1 MMTIKRRWLMKQ
13 VIIIPALNPDE
24 KMLRLI
30 GDLQAYGF
38 ERILTVDDG
47 SSAEYRHLFE
57 EAQSRGCLVI
67 RHEQNRG
74 KGAALRTAMRTAE
87 EVYGE
92 VSFITV
98 DADGQHLPEDILH
111 VAEAMELH
119 PGSLVLGTRDFS
131 GEQVPKKSLLGNRI
145 TAKVF
150 RLTTGVDCPDTQT
163 GLRGI
168 PSCLRELA
176 CETNGDRYEYEMNFL
191 MDASQRV
198 PIVSVP
204 ITTVYEDGNKGS
216 HFRPVRDSILVYK
229 RPLRFVA
236 SSLTGAVCDV
246 LLFALLLYFLTGKWN
261 VSVGQNL
268 SGGGMLQQGTAGMSG
283 FQQYAYGAHVILLA
297 TMAARI
303 GSGIINFLMNK
314 YWSFE
319 SRASGGREMLRYG
332 ILFAA
337 QMFASA
343 GLAMLLSLLMPSVA
357 GKMIADTSLFFISYI
372 IQQRWVFSGRR
383 AGRRIADRSREIGGN
398 RYVQEKI
405 RG

>member
-1 MMTIKRRWLMKQ
+1 MNQ

-24 KMLRLI
+24 KMLRLVR
-30 GDLQAYGF
+30 DLRAYGF
-38 ERILTVDDG
+38 ERIITVDDG
-47 SSAEYRHLFE
+47 SEAAYRQLFE
-57 EAQSRGCLVI
+57 AAQTLGCVVI

-74 KGAALRTAMRTAE
+74 KGAALRTAMRTSQQL
-87 EVYGE
+87 YGE

-98 DADGQHLPEDILH
+98 DADGQHLPEDILR

-119 PGSLVLGTRDFS
+119 PASLVLGTRDFS
-131 GEQVPKKSLLGNRI
+131 GDHVPKKSLLGNRI

-150 RLTTGVDCPDTQT
+150 RLTTGIDCPDTQT

-168 PSCLRELA
+168 PSCLTDLA
-176 CETNGDRYEYEMNFL
+176 CETSGNRYEYEMNFL

-198 PIVSVP
+198 PFVSVP
-204 ITTVYEDGNKGS
+204 ITTVYEDGNKCS

-246 LLFALLLYFLTGKWN
+246 LLFALLLYFFTGRWN
-261 VSVGQNL
+261 VSAGQTL
-268 SGGGMLQQGTAGMSG
+268 PGGGIVTQGAAGVSG
-283 FQQYAYGAHVILLA
+283 LRQYVYGAHVILFA
-297 TMAARI
+297 TIAARI
-303 GSGIINFLMNK
+303 GSGIVNFLMNK

-319 SRASGGREMLRYG
+319 SRASGRKELLRYG

-343 GLAMLLSLLMPSVA
+343 GLAMLLSLIIPSVA
-357 GKMIADTSLFFISYI
+357 GKMIADTSLFFISYV

-383 AGRRIADRSREIGGN
+383 PGIGNGNRRENKSREIGGN
-398 RYVQEKI
+398 RYVQEKV

>member
-1 MMTIKRRWLMKQ
+1 MNQ

-24 KMLRLI
+24 KMLRLVR
-30 GDLQAYGF
+30 DLRAYGF
-38 ERILTVDDG
+38 ERIITVDDG
-47 SSAEYRHLFE
+47 SEAAYRQLFE
-57 EAQSRGCLVI
+57 AAHTLGCVVI

-74 KGAALRTAMRTAE
+74 KGAALRTAMRTSQQL
-87 EVYGE
+87 YGE

-98 DADGQHLPEDILH
+98 DADGQHLPEDILR

-119 PGSLVLGTRDFS
+119 PASLVLGTRDFS
-131 GEQVPKKSLLGNRI
+131 GDHVPKKSLLGNRI

-150 RLTTGVDCPDTQT
+150 RLTTGIDCPDTQT

-168 PSCLRELA
+168 PSCLTDLA
-176 CETNGDRYEYEMNFL
+176 CETTGNRYEYEMNFL

-198 PIVSVP
+198 PFVSVP
-204 ITTVYEDGNKGS
+204 ITTVYEDGNKCS

-246 LLFALLLYFLTGKWN
+246 LLFALLLYFFTGRWN
-261 VSVGQNL
+261 VSAGQTL
-268 SGGGMLQQGTAGMSG
+268 PGGGIVTQGAAGVSG
-283 FQQYAYGAHVILLA
+283 LRQYVYGAHVILFA
-297 TMAARI
+297 TIAARI
-303 GSGIINFLMNK
+303 GSGIVNFLMNK

-319 SRASGGREMLRYG
+319 SRASGRKELLRYG

-343 GLAMLLSLLMPSVA
+343 GLAMLLSLIIPSVA
-357 GKMIADTSLFFISYI
+357 GKMIADTSLFFISYV

-383 AGRRIADRSREIGGN
+383 PGIGNGNRRENKSREIGGN
-398 RYVQEKI
+398 RYVQEKV

>member
-1 MMTIKRRWLMKQ
+1 MNQ

-24 KMLRLI
+24 KMLRLVR
-30 GDLQAYGF
+30 DLRAYGF
-38 ERILTVDDG
+38 ERIITVDDG
-47 SSAEYRHLFE
+47 SEAAYRQLFE
-57 EAQSRGCLVI
+57 AAQTLGCVVI

-74 KGAALRTAMRTAE
+74 KGAALRTAMRTSQQL
-87 EVYGE
+87 YGE

-98 DADGQHLPEDILH
+98 DADGQHLPEDILR

-119 PGSLVLGTRDFS
+119 PASLVLGTRDFS
-131 GEQVPKKSLLGNRI
+131 GDHVPKKSLLGNRI

-150 RLTTGVDCPDTQT
+150 WLTTGIDCPDTQT

-168 PSCLRELA
+168 PSCLTDLA
-176 CETNGDRYEYEMNFL
+176 CETSGNRYEYEMNFL

-198 PIVSVP
+198 PFVSVP
-204 ITTVYEDGNKGS
+204 ITTVYEDGNKCS

-246 LLFALLLYFLTGKWN
+246 LLFALLLYFFTGRWN
-261 VSVGQNL
+261 VSAGQTL
-268 SGGGMLQQGTAGMSG
+268 PGGGIVTQGAAGVSG
-283 FQQYAYGAHVILLA
+283 LRQYVYDAHVILFA
-297 TMAARI
+297 TIAARI
-303 GSGIINFLMNK
+303 GSGIVNFLMNK

-319 SRASGGREMLRYG
+319 SRASGRKELLRYG

-343 GLAMLLSLLMPSVA
+343 GLAMLLSLIIPSVA
-357 GKMIADTSLFFISYI
+357 GKMIADTSLFFISYV

-383 AGRRIADRSREIGGN
+383 PGIGNGNRRENKSREIGGN
-398 RYVQEKI
+398 RYVQEKV

>member
-1 MMTIKRRWLMKQ
+1 MNQ

-24 KMLRLI
+24 KMLRLVR
-30 GDLQAYGF
+30 DLRAYGF
-38 ERILTVDDG
+38 ERIITVDDG
-47 SSAEYRHLFE
+47 SEAAYRQLFE
-57 EAQSRGCLVI
+57 AAQTLGCVVI

-74 KGAALRTAMRTAE
+74 KGAALRTAMRTSQQL
-87 EVYGE
+87 YGE

-98 DADGQHLPEDILH
+98 DADGQHLPEDILR

-119 PGSLVLGTRDFS
+119 PASLVLGPRDFS
-131 GEQVPKKSLLGNRI
+131 GDHVPKKSLLGNRI

-150 RLTTGVDCPDTQT
+150 RLTTGIDCPDTQT

-168 PSCLRELA
+168 PSCLTDLA
-176 CETNGDRYEYEMNFL
+176 CETSGNRYEYEMNFL

-198 PIVSVP
+198 PFVSVP
-204 ITTVYEDGNKGS
+204 ITTVYEDGNKCS

-246 LLFALLLYFLTGKWN
+246 LLFVLLLYFFTGRWN
-261 VSVGQNL
+261 VSAGQTL
-268 SGGGMLQQGTAGMSG
+268 PGGGIVTQGAAGVSG
-283 FQQYAYGAHVILLA
+283 LRQYVYGAHVILFA
-297 TMAARI
+297 TIAARI
-303 GSGIINFLMNK
+303 GSGIVNFLMNK

-319 SRASGGREMLRYG
+319 SRASGRKELLRYG

-343 GLAMLLSLLMPSVA
+343 GLAMLLSLIIPSVA
-357 GKMIADTSLFFISYI
+357 GKMIADTSLFFISYV

-383 AGRRIADRSREIGGN
+383 PGIGNGNRRENKSREIGGN
-398 RYVQEKI
+398 RYVQEKV

>member
-1 MMTIKRRWLMKQ
+1 MNQ

-24 KMLRLI
+24 KMLRVI
-30 GDLQAYGF
+30 RDLQAYGF
-38 ERILTVDDG
+38 ERIITVDDG
-47 SSAEYRHLFE
+47 SEAAYRQLFE
-57 EAQSRGCLVI
+57 EAQSLGCVVI

-74 KGAALRTAMRTAE
+74 KGAALRTAMRTAQE
-87 EVYGE
+87 LYGE

-119 PGSLVLGTRDFS
+119 PASLVLGTRDFS
-131 GEQVPKKSLLGNRI
+131 GGHVPKKSLLGNRI
-145 TAKVF
+145 TARVF
-150 RLTTGVDCPDTQT
+150 RLTTGIDCPDTQT

-168 PSCLRELA
+168 PSCLTDLA
-176 CETNGDRYEYEMNFL
+176 CETTGNRYEYEMNFL

-198 PIVSVP
+198 PFISVP
-204 ITTVYEDGNKGS
+204 ITTVYEDGNKCS

-246 LLFALLLYFLTGKWN
+246 LLFALLLYFLTGQWN
-261 VSVGQNL
+261 VSAGQSI
-268 SGGGMLQQGTAGMSG
+268 SGSSLVQPGTGGAAG
-283 FQQYAYGAHVILLA
+283 FQQYTYGAHVILFA
-297 TMAARI
+297 TIAARI
-303 GSGIINFLMNK
+303 GSGIVNFLMNK

-319 SRASGGREMLRYG
+319 SRASGRREMLRYG

-343 GLAMLLSLLMPSVA
+343 GLAMLLSLVMPSVA
-357 GKMIADTSLFFISYI
+357 GKMIADTSLFFISYV
-372 IQQRWVFSGRR
+372 IQQRWVFSGRTPGIEIR
-383 AGRRIADRSREIGGN
+383 TRSITAGGN

>member
-1 MMTIKRRWLMKQ
+1 MNQ

-24 KMLRLI
+24 KMLRLVR
-30 GDLQAYGF
+30 DLRAYGF
-38 ERILTVDDG
+38 ERIITVDDG
-47 SSAEYRHLFE
+47 SEAAYRQLFE
-57 EAQSRGCLVI
+57 AAQTLGGVVI

-74 KGAALRTAMRTAE
+74 KGAALRTAMRTSQQL
-87 EVYGE
+87 YGE

-98 DADGQHLPEDILH
+98 DADGQHLPEDILR
-111 VAEAMELH
+111 VAEVMELH
-119 PGSLVLGTRDFS
+119 PASLVLGTRDFS
-131 GEQVPKKSLLGNRI
+131 GDHVPKKSLLGNRI

-150 RLTTGVDCPDTQT
+150 RLTTGIDCPDTQT

-168 PSCLRELA
+168 PSCLTDLA
-176 CETNGDRYEYEMNFL
+176 CETSGNRYEYEMNFL

-198 PIVSVP
+198 PFVSVP
-204 ITTVYEDGNKGS
+204 ITTVYEDGNKCS

-246 LLFALLLYFLTGKWN
+246 LLFALLLYFFTGRWN
-261 VSVGQNL
+261 VSVGQTL
-268 SGGGMLQQGTAGMSG
+268 PEGGVVTQGAAGVSGLR
-283 FQQYAYGAHVILLA
+283 QYVYGAHVILFA
-297 TMAARI
+297 TIAARI
-303 GSGIINFLMNK
+303 GSGIVNFLMNK

-319 SRASGGREMLRYG
+319 SRASGRKELLRYG

-343 GLAMLLSLLMPSVA
+343 GLAMLLSLIIPSVA
-357 GKMIADTSLFFISYI
+357 GKMIADTSLFFISYV

-383 AGRRIADRSREIGGN
+383 PGIGNGNRRENKSREIGGN
-398 RYVQEKI
+398 RYVQEKV